1 MSKLIIEGCHRLCG
15 KAHINGAKNSVLP
28 ILAATLINSG
38 ENIIHNCPDLKDVDS
53 ALSILSYLG
62 CKVTREGKTVRVDS
76 SNIKRYDIP
85 DHLMREMRSSV
96 IFLGPILARCR
107 KSSMS
112 FPGGCEL
119 GPRPIDLHIDA
130 VRKLGV
136 HITEDGGIIE
146 CNAESLVGRD
156 IVLSF
161 PSVGATENILLLAT
175 ACKGTTRIRNAA
187 QEPEIDDLIA
197 FVNKAGGKVGRI
209 GSDIE
214 ITGTKTTQ
222 KTEHTIMPDRI
233 ETATYLCMGAAVGGD
248 IELENCQAVHVDTV
262 TDVLSQAGAEITEKN
277 GRIRLKREG
286 QLNRARPVRTMPYPG
301 FPTDAQAPVMAALL
315 KAKGST
321 IFLETIFEN
330 RYRHVSELM
339 RMGADIKVAGRV
351 AVVEGV
357 NRLYGT
363 KIKATDLRGGA
374 ALCIAA
380 MCAEGKSQ
388 ISEIHHID
396 RGYEKIE
403 NVINALGGR
412 ALRE

>member
-1 MSKLIIEGCHRLCG
+1 MSRLIIEGCPRLSGAVC
-15 KAHINGAKNSVLP
+15 ANGAKNSVLP
-28 ILAATLINSG
+28 ILAATLINAG

-53 ALSILSYLG
+53 AVNILRHLG
-62 CKVTREGKTVRVDS
+62 CEVKREDKTIIVDS

-96 IFLGPILARCR
+96 IFLGPVLARCG

-130 VRKLGV
+130 VRKLGAEV
-136 HITEDGGIIE
+136 KESGGILE
-146 CNAESLVGRD
+146 CHADKMQGCD

-161 PSVGATENILLLAT
+161 PSVGATENIILLAT
-175 ACKGTTRIRNAA
+175 ACHGRTRIKNAA

-197 FVNKAGGKVGRI
+197 FVNKAGGMAARR
-209 GSDIE
+209 GSEIE
-214 ITGTKTTQ
+214 IIGTQTREN
-222 KTEHTIMPDRI
+222 TEYTIMPDRI

-248 IELENCQAVHVDTV
+248 VEVQNTYPHHVETI
-262 TDVLSQAGAEITEKN
+262 TEALTQAGAEIITGKN
-277 GRIRLKREG
+277 FIRIKREKPLG
-286 QLNRARPVRTMPYPG
+286 SIKPVRTMPYPG
-301 FPTDAQAPVMAALL
+301 FPTDAQAILMAAML
-315 KAKGST
+315 KARGST

-357 NRLYGT
+357 TRLFGT
-363 KIKATDLRGGA
+363 KVKATDLRGGA
-374 ALCIAA
+374 AMCIAA
-380 MCAEGKSQ
+380 MTALGKTE
-388 ISEIHHID
+388 IDDIHHID
-396 RGYEKIE
+396 RGYERIE
-403 NVINALGGR
+403 NVINALGGK
-412 ALRE
+412 AIRE